1 MGGHA
6 RLRLLG
12 QVMTTDNDIFS
23 AAGQGDEELTPFDV
37 RDSASRSGII
47 KLALG
52 FGFLLALALIIL
64 KVYQPG
70 TRDRDAPPKIVA
82 DNTPFKV
89 EPADVGGVQ
98 TPDQDKTVYEVM
110 GGKTPDE
117 TVTTKPS
124 AEVPIELPKAA
135 TIKVDPTP
143 SRPAPKTVTPA
154 PKPAAS
160 APKPVRQAANP
171 SGTTKAPTPG
181 YIKSAPSGATVRAGN
196 SNFVV
201 QVASVRSEADA
212 QAIWNKTEAKF
223 SDVINS
229 QMYADI
235 KYADLAEKGVYYR
248 LRVAGLADKA
258 AASALCDQ
266 FKARGQACFVTRK

>member
-1 MGGHA
+1 
-6 RLRLLG
+6 
-12 QVMTTDNDIFS
+12 MTTNDNDIFS
-23 AAGQGDEELTPFDV
+23 AAGQADEELTPFDV
-37 RDSASRSGII
+37 RDSSSRSGII

-52 FGFLLALALIIL
+52 LGFLLALALILL

-70 TRDRDAPPKIVA
+70 VRDRDTPPKITA

-89 EPADVGGVQ
+89 EPADAGGVE
-98 TPDQDKTVYEVM
+98 TPNQDKTVYEVM

-117 TVTTKPS
+117 TVTPQPS

-135 TIKVDPTP
+135 NIKVDP
-143 SRPAPKTVTPA
+143 APTQPV
-154 PKPAAS
+154 PKPAA
-160 APKPVRQAANP
+160 PKPKPQAANP
-171 SGTTKAPTPG
+171 SGSVKAPVPG
-181 YIKSAPSGATVRAGN
+181 YIKSAPSN
-196 SNFVV
+196 SAPIRTGSGDFVV
-201 QVASVRSEADA
+201 QVASVRSQAAA
-212 QAIWNKTEAKF
+212 QDIWNKTEAKF

-248 LRVAGLADKA
+248 LRVAGLADKT
-258 AASALCDQ
+258 AASELCNQ